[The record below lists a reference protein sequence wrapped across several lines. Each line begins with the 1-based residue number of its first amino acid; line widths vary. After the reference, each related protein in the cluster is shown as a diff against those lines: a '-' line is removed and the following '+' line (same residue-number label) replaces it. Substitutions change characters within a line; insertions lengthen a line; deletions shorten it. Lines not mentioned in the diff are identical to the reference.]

1 MANHCYNYVTGT
13 GSTQDLTR
21 LQSIV
26 TILKDKEVTYED
38 FVSCWSQIYPLFFPE
53 TEKKE
58 QEEDDKSGLDVYE
71 NWGSKWFEASFNIS
85 PETQEIT
92 ICGDSAWGPVLPF
105 FAKLCKEYNLE
116 FEGSYEEP
124 GMDFAGT
131 FTIDKEGNLNDC
143 QTTYKEH
150 QAQENPEGYW
160 MDLIDLIQ
168 EGHFETLEAIYAD
181 LAEDSFK
188 INEKDKE
195 EIENEFKKYSEK
207 QSEQESS
214 E

>member
-26 TILKDKEVTYED
+26 TILKEKEIPIED
-38 FVSCWSQIYPLFFPE
+38 FVSCWSQIYPLFFTQLP
-53 TEKKE
+53 TQEK
-58 QEEDDKSGLDVYE
+58 EEGGPDVYQD
-71 NWGSKWFEASFNIS
+71 WGSKWFEATFEIS

-92 ICGDSAWGPVLPF
+92 IYGDSAWGPVLPF
-105 FAKLCKEYNLE
+105 FARLCKEYNLE
-116 FEGSYEEP
+116 LEGSYEEP

-131 FTIDKEGNLNDC
+131 FTIDKDGDIIDN
-143 QTTYKEH
+143 QTTYTQHE
-150 QAQENPEGYW
+150 AQENPEGYW
-160 MDLIDLIQ
+160 MRLIENIE
-168 EGHFETLEAIYAD
+168 EGEFETVDEVYAR
-181 LAEDSFK
+181 LTEDSFV

-195 EIENEFKKYSEK
+195 EIENEFKKYSEN

>member
-26 TILKDKEVTYED
+26 TILKEKEIPIED
-38 FVSCWSQIYPLFFPE
+38 FVSCWSQIYPLFFTQLP
-53 TEKKE
+53 TQEK
-58 QEEDDKSGLDVYE
+58 EEGPDVYQD
-71 NWGSKWFEASFNIS
+71 WGSKWFEATFEIS

-92 ICGDSAWGPVLPF
+92 IYGDSAWGPVLPF
-105 FAKLCKEYNLE
+105 FARLCKEYNLE
-116 FEGSYEEP
+116 LEGSYEEP

-131 FTIDKEGNLNDC
+131 FTIDKDGDIIDN
-143 QTTYKEH
+143 QTTYTQHE
-150 QAQENPEGYW
+150 AQENPEGYW
-160 MDLIDLIQ
+160 MRLIENIE
-168 EGHFETLEAIYAD
+168 EGEFETVDEVYAR
-181 LAEDSFK
+181 LTEDSFV

-195 EIENEFKKYSEK
+195 EIENEFKKYSEN